1 MQDKKMM
8 ITYLNLNCM
17 IECSESAWSEIYMHE
32 MENDG
37 VLSYGWKW
45 KVLDNCLVFGFDD
58 I

>member
-1 MQDKKMM
+1 MM
-8 ITYLNLNCM
+8 ITYLNLYCM